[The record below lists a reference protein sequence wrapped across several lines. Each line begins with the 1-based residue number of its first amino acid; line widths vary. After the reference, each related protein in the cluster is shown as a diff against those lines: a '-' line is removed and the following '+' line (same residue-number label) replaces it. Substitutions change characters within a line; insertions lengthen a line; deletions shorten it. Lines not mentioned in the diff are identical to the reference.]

1 MLSPLLEDGDHLVP
15 WVPFRHS
22 YLIADSASQDGV
34 CGTRTSCPGM
44 KSPGTMPILATCGC
58 PIQRSM
64 ETKERREARFPSRPN
79 GLFGSLHRCRLHE
92 GPIPPWHRRHDGF
105 VAGAHPTWAVGG
117 IQPVR
122 IGPAPE
128 LEVAGGNF
136 LGRRHPAPL
145 PLLRLVSGQS
155 GHSLFFESSALLGR
169 HAPRPG
175 CGFRTRPRNS
185 SGSMQT
191 QGQLG
196 LFNIP
201 RAFLFQRREC
211 VHTRAYLL
219 AKRRLALHHSTVNDL
234 FLGDCMSS
242 RPMQPVTGEI
252 IQDLIGRGIGLDR
265 L

>member
-1 MLSPLLEDGDHLVP
+1 
-15 WVPFRHS
+15 
-22 YLIADSASQDGV
+22 
-34 CGTRTSCPGM
+34 
-44 KSPGTMPILATCGC
+44 
-58 PIQRSM
+58 
-64 ETKERREARFPSRPN
+64 
-79 GLFGSLHRCRLHE
+79 
-92 GPIPPWHRRHDGF
+92 
-105 VAGAHPTWAVGG
+105 
-117 IQPVR
+117 
-122 IGPAPE
+122 
-128 LEVAGGNF
+128 
-136 LGRRHPAPL
+136 
-145 PLLRLVSGQS
+145 
-155 GHSLFFESSALLGR
+155 
-169 HAPRPG
+169 
-175 CGFRTRPRNS
+175 
-185 SGSMQT
+185 MQT